1 MCEGD
6 CDSDEDCGASLVCFQ
21 RTDTELIPGCVG
33 TGVEGWDYCSKPETV
48 VEEDK
53 AEGGDDDDK
62 KKGNKD

>member
-6 CDSDEDCGASLVCFQ
+6 CDSDEDCGALLVCFQ

-33 TGVEGWDYCSKPETV
+33 AGVEGWDYCSKTV